1 MRITLIVI
9 SVLLLVTGAV
19 WILQGINILPGS
31 FMTGQ
36 IRWAYAGIVTALIGG
51 GLLWIALR
59 VGQGLLERDSVAS
72 EAILLAPTGPLSDVE
87 RGLIPEEEKK
97 MPTKLIVIFGLVAL
111 VVLSACG
118 GGATA
123 DPESQ
128 FAGAWTLVK
137 IEQFDADGELRAP
150 PIEDRVGYII
160 YDPAG
165 YMGVTIMQPD
175 RRPYASTQRTPEEG
189 LASYSTYSS
198 YFGTFT
204 VNEAE
209 GFLTHH
215 LEGSLNT
222 LGAGSDYKRFYT
234 FSGNRLT
241 LQPPPGE
248 NGNKTQLTWEK
259 LPDLPESELTET
271 HRQLFGFYRIESVS
285 RRIVD
290 GDSLPANQYETAFII
305 YAPSGHM
312 AVHLMRRGRDP
323 YAGTGPTPEE
333 ALAAV
338 QTYGSYFGSFS
349 VHEDEDYLV
358 HHRIGNL
365 SPGGDRDRRPASL
378 RVDRHASHPATA
390 RRDRQRGPSGAKRAE
405 VGTD

>member
-1 MRITLIVI
+1 MPRKLITL
-9 SVLLLVTGAV
+9 
-19 WILQGINILPGS
+19 
-31 FMTGQ
+31 
-36 IRWAYAGIVTALIGG
+36 
-51 GLLWIALR
+51 
-59 VGQGLLERDSVAS
+59 
-72 EAILLAPTGPLSDVE
+72 
-87 RGLIPEEEKK
+87 
-97 MPTKLIVIFGLVAL
+97 FGFVAL
-111 VVLSACG
+111 VTLVACG
-118 GGATA
+118 GGAPAT
-123 DPESQ
+123 EVSQ

-137 IEQFDADGELRAP
+137 IERFDAAGELLAP

-160 YDPAG
+160 YDPDG

-175 RRPYASTQRTPEEG
+175 RRPYAGNQRTPEEA
-189 LASYSTYSS
+189 LASYSSYSS

-222 LGAGSDYKRFYT
+222 RGAGSDYQRFYT

-271 HRQLFGFYRIESVS
+271 HKRLFGFYRVESVS
-285 RRIVD
+285 RRIV
-290 GDSLPANQYETAFII
+290 GGESLPANQYETAFII

-312 AVHLMRRGRDP
+312 AVHLMRPGREP
-323 YAGTGPTPEE
+323 YAGTRPTPDE

-338 QTYGSYFGSFS
+338 QTYGGYFGPFS
-349 VHEDEDYLV
+349 VHEDEGYLV

-365 SPGGDRDRRPASL
+365 SPGGTGIDAQRSYELTDTHLTLRP
-378 RVDRHASHPATA
+378 P
-390 RRDRQRGPSGAKRAE
+390 
-405 VGTD
+405 VGTDSEGRQVQSTLRWARISD

>member
-1 MRITLIVI
+1 
-9 SVLLLVTGAV
+9 
-19 WILQGINILPGS
+19 
-31 FMTGQ
+31 
-36 IRWAYAGIVTALIGG
+36 
-51 GLLWIALR
+51 
-59 VGQGLLERDSVAS
+59 
-72 EAILLAPTGPLSDVE
+72 
-87 RGLIPEEEKK
+87 
-97 MPTKLIVIFGLVAL
+97 MPTKLIAIFGLVAL

-128 FAGAWTLVK
+128 FAGGWTLVK

-150 PIEDRVGYII
+150 PIENRVGYII

-175 RRPYASTQRTPEEG
+175 RRPYASTQLTTEEG

-222 LGAGSDYKRFYT
+222 LGAGSDYERFYT

-241 LQPPPGE
+241 LQPPAGE

-271 HRQLFGFYRIESVS
+271 HRGCSASIGSS
-285 RRIVD
+285 RFR
-290 GDSLPANQYETAFII
+290 GGSWTATRSRSTSTRPRSSSTLP
-305 YAPSGHM
+305 P
-312 AVHLMRRGRDP
+312 
-323 YAGTGPTPEE
+323 GTW
-333 ALAAV
+333 
-338 QTYGSYFGSFS
+338 
-349 VHEDEDYLV
+349 
-358 HHRIGNL
+358 RCI
-365 SPGGDRDRRPASL
+365 
-378 RVDRHASHPATA
+378 
-390 RRDRQRGPSGAKRAE
+390 
-405 VGTD
+405 